1 MNSNHCLNCDQT
13 VTQSQN
19 FCANCGQPTP
29 VHRFTTKHFLHEG
42 FHAFTHADKGLFN
55 LLKELLIRPGVV
67 AREYIAG
74 KRKKYFN
81 PFTFFLILAAFYVF
95 AGSLKM
101 ASTHELDQTIP
112 VQIIQIKNPVAKQ
125 QAIDTYKR
133 GMKAKLFMTKYSNT
147 VAMVAVPF
155 FALLFWLI
163 YYRKKYNYAEHLLAN
178 LLFVSF
184 ANLAFS
190 VIVFPLQALLN
201 GRHLEWMIFLLGFI
215 LQWIYFVLAYG
226 SFIEANSFWP
236 RLKVIVSVLFGLIL
250 WFFLTLSM
258 MGLYIYQNAHFL
270 EIFKYMRQ

>member
-13 VTQSQN
+13 LIQSQN

-29 VHRFTTKHFLHEG
+29 VHRFTIKHFLHEG

-101 ASTHELDQTIP
+101 ASTHGVNQTIP
-112 VQIIQIKNPVAKQ
+112 AQIAQIKNPVAKR
-125 QAIDTYKR
+125 QAMDKYER
-133 GMKAKLFMTKYSNT
+133 GIKAKVFMTKYSNT

-155 FALLFWLI
+155 FALLFWLS
-163 YYRKKYNYAEHLLAN
+163 YYRKKYNYAEHLLAS

-190 VIVFPLQALLN
+190 VIVFPLQALFS
-201 GRHLEWMIFLLGFI
+201 GKQFEGMIFLLGFV
-215 LQWIYFVLAYG
+215 LQGIYFVLAYG
-226 SFIEANSFWP
+226 SFIEVKGFWQ
-236 RLKVIVSVLFGLIL
+236 RFKMIATVLLGLIL

-258 MGLYIYQNAHFL
+258 MGLYIYQNTHFL
-270 EIFKYMRQ
+270 EIFQYMRQ